1 MRQERKR
8 RRKQRKSA
16 FEAFDL
22 ASVNE
27 QISDFLADSAASSSS
42 LELPDFSKMQRMQVI
57 SSLYAHK

>member
-27 QISDFLADSAASSSS
+27 QISDFLADSAASSNN
-42 LELPDFSKMQRMQVI
+42 LELPDFSKMQRMQVS
-57 SSLYAHK
+57 SSLYTHK